1 MGQQVTEQAMKNRIG
16 MSLKDLR
23 VNPLSIVSSF
33 LLLIAPFTNWI
44 VLSGFGIAVGSS
56 LWDVATNHT
65 NFLVS
70 TRQASSALYS
80 GILLVSSGIL
90 LVKSTRFGLL
100 VGSATLATFTL
111 ESYSMF
117 GTFGSG
123 LLVLILPGVGF
134 LLAFLGLLVGMASHW
149 TKPMRI
155 SDDLPMLATRKGLTY
170 AGLLVGSIAFVTD
183 GWVHWSTGHL
193 SAFLGST
200 PYEETFHVVPW
211 ISLIIL
217 LAMLFVPKQLISG
230 RLGSIVVLAGF
241 TAVILDAAY
250 HTSAG
255 SVASL
260 VGDSPSEL
268 LLHALSYYSMAS
280 LMIARFLLKR

>member
-1 MGQQVTEQAMKNRIG
+1 MGQQVIEQAMKNRVG

-23 VNPLSIVSSF
+23 VNLLSILSSF

-44 VLSGFGIAVGSS
+44 VLSGFGISVGSS
-56 LWDVATNHT
+56 LWDVATYHT

-70 TRQASSALYS
+70 MRQASFALYS

-100 VGSATLATFTL
+100 IGSAALATFTL

-134 LLAFLGLLVGMASHW
+134 LLAFFGLLVGVASHW

-170 AGLLVGSIAFVTD
+170 AGLLVGSIAFATD

-250 HTSAG
+250 HTSTG

-260 VGDSPSEL
+260 LGDSPGEL
-268 LLHALSYYSMAS
+268 LLHALAYYSMAS